1 MLQNRNS
8 DWAWNVPIE
17 PEAIIAL
24 QLSKH
29 NWYSRTKCNTYITA
43 LEMNIELLSALS
55 KFVFDV
61 SENCYLYVYISANTE

>member
-1 MLQNRNS
+1 LLQNRNS
-8 DWAWNVPIE
+8 DWAWDVPIE

-29 NWYSRTKCNTYITA
+29 DWYSKYKFNSYITA

-55 KFVFDV
+55 KYVFDV
-61 SENCYLYVYISANTE
+61 SENCYL